1 MILHSNVGFPGAILL
16 TLSSH
21 FYIIFLKGAAG
32 LGTALAVLPLTNYH
46 FMIVYTKVFSSFSVN
61 DLEKAKEFYEKV
73 LGFPVTQS
81 PEGLNVQVTKEYS
94 VFLYPKPNHQ
104 PATFTV
110 LNLQVMS
117 VDAAVDGL
125 TAAGVKFEHYTGDI
139 QTDEKG
145 IARGGPGKG
154 PTIAWF
160 ADPAGNII
168 SVVENPPV

>member
-1 MILHSNVGFPGAILL
+1 ML
-16 TLSSH
+16 
-21 FYIIFLKGAAG
+21 
-32 LGTALAVLPLTNYH
+32 
-46 FMIVYTKVFSSFSVN
+46 VYTKVFSSYSVN
-61 DLEKAKEFYEKV
+61 DLEKAKDFYEKT
-73 LGFPVTQS
+73 LGFPVTQT
-81 PEGLNVQVTKEYS
+81 PEGLRIAVTKDFA

-117 VDAAVDGL
+117 VDAAVDAL
-125 TAAGVKFEHYTGDI
+125 TEAGVKMQHYEGEL

-145 IARGGPGKG
+145 IMHGGPGKG

-160 ADPAGNII
+160 TDPAGNIL